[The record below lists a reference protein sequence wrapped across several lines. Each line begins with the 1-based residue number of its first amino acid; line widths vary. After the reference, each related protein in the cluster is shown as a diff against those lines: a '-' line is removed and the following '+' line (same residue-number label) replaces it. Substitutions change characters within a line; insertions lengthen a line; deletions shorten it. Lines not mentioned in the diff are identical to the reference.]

1 MGIEIERKFLVK
13 NDAYKDKASSAKFR
27 QGYLSTDL
35 NRTVRVRSYDGKGYI
50 TIKGK
55 TQSIS
60 REEYEYEIPPQD
72 ADKMLDSL
80 CLQPIIEKY
89 RYFVEYKGLK
99 WIIDEFTGVNYGL
112 VVAEIELDRED
123 QIFERPDWAG
133 TEITGDSRYFNSNLV
148 NNPYREWK

>member
-13 NDAYKDKASSAKFR
+13 NDDYKNKAVSAKFR

-35 NRTVRVRSYDGKGYI
+35 NRTVRIRLYDGKGYI

-55 TQSIS
+55 TENIS

-89 RYFVEYKGLK
+89 RYFVEYKGFK
-99 WIIDEFTGVNYGL
+99 WIIDEFAGVNCGL
-112 VVAEIELDRED
+112 VVAEIELERED
-123 QIFERPDWAG
+123 EIFERPDWTG
-133 TEITGDSRYFNSNLV
+133 KEITGDSRYFNSNLV
-148 NNPYREWK
+148 NNPYKEWK